1 MSASVSRP
9 IRTMVSVSL
18 ALLFAGQGIAVAQR
32 IEVEGRAWIPEIS
45 ARAKIEGGSS
55 SPGTPIDLGR
65 DLGIDTEPL
74 PELRLSIFT
83 GPNSRLRL
91 AYTHGRW
98 DGDAIIG
105 QGIEFNGTQFP
116 AGSRVVSDL
125 DLHYARL
132 GWIWQPWL
140 IPDRLRLG
148 PILEAKAFVAE
159 MTLEAPA
166 LVPRLKRPSTSPSSS
181 PRSAWRR
188 TSG

>member
-74 PELRLSIFT
+74 PELRLSIFSASPT
-83 GPNSRLRL
+83 RTAGGTAMRSS
-91 AYTHGRW
+91 GRASSSTARSFLPAPVSSPISTCTMPGW
-98 DGDAIIG
+98 
-105 QGIEFNGTQFP
+105 
-116 AGSRVVSDL
+116 AGSGSR
-125 DLHYARL
+125 
-132 GWIWQPWL
+132 G
-140 IPDRLRLG
+140 
-148 PILEAKAFVAE
+148 
-159 MTLEAPA
+159 
-166 LVPRLKRPSTSPSSS
+166 
-181 PRSAWRR
+181 
-188 TSG
+188 